1 MFNFNVGLD
10 EDGVSLYISVP
21 NDLHAKLEKMGQHDR
36 CSVEDSAAI
45 LLEAVLAKLS
55 DNARISDV
63 LNQIES
69 TEQPAPKPQK
79 LDRLS

>member
-10 EDGVSLYISVP
+10 NDGVSLYISVP
-21 NDLHAKLEKMGQHDR
+21 KDLHANSEKMAQRDR
-36 CSVEDSAAI
+36 RSVEDSAAI

-63 LNQIES
+63 LNQLES
-69 TEQPAPKPQK
+69 AEQPAPTKPPK
-79 LDRLS
+79 IN